1 MNYSHLEKNEILLSK
16 AISTHSDN
24 LDALRWYVRVAC
36 EDFPG
41 RAPRICEHA
50 IGSMIHFGPDNLHVL
65 VGALINAGEEMPPN
79 VLWLMCKEGF
89 LTGEVAP
96 QVVELMGRILNSDK
110 PVSLYEVESTLHVAQ
125 IVGCDDVV
133 ALLSKYMDA
142 QREKQRENICNA
154 LSGAH
159 FKSSIGRK
167 I

>member
-24 LDALRWYVRVAC
+24 PDALRWYVRVAC

-65 VGALINAGEEMPPN
+65 VGALIDAGEEMPPN

-89 LTGEVAP
+89 LIGEVAP
-96 QVVELMGRILNSDK
+96 QVVDLMGCILKSDK

-125 IVGCDDVV
+125 IVGCNDVV
-133 ALLSKYMDA
+133 ELLSNYIET
-142 QREKQRENICNA
+142 QRERQKENICSA
-154 LSGAH
+154 LSGAQ

>member
-50 IGSMIHFGPDNLHVL
+50 IGSMINFGPDNLHVL
-65 VGALINAGEEMPPN
+65 VGALIDAGEEMPPN

-96 QVVELMGRILNSDK
+96 QVVELMGRILNSEK

-133 ALLSKYMDA
+133 ALLSEYMAA
-142 QREKQRENICNA
+142 QREKQRENILNA
-154 LSGAH
+154 LSCAQGR
-159 FKSSIGRK
+159 FGVGRK

>member
-24 LDALRWYVRVAC
+24 PDALRWYVRVAC

-65 VGALINAGEEMPPN
+65 VGALIDAGEEMPPN

-89 LTGEVAP
+89 LIGEVAP
-96 QVVELMGRILNSDK
+96 QVVDLMGCILNSDK

-133 ALLSKYMDA
+133 ALLSNYMDA
-142 QREKQRENICNA
+142 HRERQRENICN
-154 LSGAH
+154 
-159 FKSSIGRK
+159 SITGLQSQISRRRK

>member
-96 QVVELMGRILNSDK
+96 QVVELMARILNSDK
-110 PVSLYEVESTLHVAQ
+110 PVSLYEVEATFHVAQ
-125 IVGCDDVV
+125 IVGCNEVV
-133 ALLSKYMDA
+133 SLLSEYMDA
-142 QREKQRENICNA
+142 QCEKQRETIFNA
-154 LSGAH
+154 LSSKQL
-159 FKSSIGRK
+159 KSNLRRK
-167 I
+167 M

>member
-65 VGALINAGEEMPPN
+65 VGALINAGEEMPQN

-125 IVGCDDVV
+125 IVGCKDVV
-133 ALLSKYMDA
+133 ALLSEYMDA
-142 QREKQRENICNA
+142 QREKQRENICNT
-154 LSGAH
+154 LSSAEGR
-159 FKSSIGRK
+159 FGVGRK

>member
-24 LDALRWYVRVAC
+24 LEALRWYVRVAC

-96 QVVELMGRILNSDK
+96 QVVELMGRILNSEK

-125 IVGCDDVV
+125 IVGCKDVV
-133 ALLSKYMDA
+133 ALLSQYMDA
-142 QREKQRENICNA
+142 QREKQRDNICSA
-154 LSGAH
+154 LSGAQ

>member
-110 PVSLYEVESTLHVAQ
+110 PVSLYEVESTLYVAQ
-125 IVGCDDVV
+125 IVGCKDVV

-154 LSGAH
+154 LSGAQ

>member
-16 AISTHSDN
+16 AISTHTDN

-50 IGSMIHFGPDNLHVL
+50 IGSMINFGPDNLHVL
-65 VGALINAGEEMPPN
+65 VGALIDAGEEMPPN

-96 QVVELMGRILNSDK
+96 QVVELMGRILNSEK

-133 ALLSKYMDA
+133 ALLSEYMAA
-142 QREKQRENICNA
+142 QREKQRENILNA
-154 LSGAH
+154 LSCAQGR
-159 FKSSIGRK
+159 FGVGRK

>member
-125 IVGCDDVV
+125 IVGCKDVV

-159 FKSSIGRK
+159 FTSSIGRK

>member
-96 QVVELMGRILNSDK
+96 QVVELMGRILNSDN

-125 IVGCDDVV
+125 IVGCKDVV
-133 ALLSKYMDA
+133 ALLSKYMEA

-154 LSGAH
+154 LSGAQV
-159 FKSSIGRK
+159 KSSVGRK

>member
-16 AISTHSDN
+16 AISTHSNN

-110 PVSLYEVESTLHVAQ
+110 PVSLYEVEATLHVAQ
-125 IVGCDDVV
+125 IVGCNEVV
-133 ALLSKYMDA
+133 SLLSEYMDA
-142 QREKQRENICNA
+142 QCEKQREAIFNA
-154 LSGAH
+154 LSS
-159 FKSSIGRK
+159 KQLQSNLRRK